1 MPTRTQ
7 SNKQQDSQKH
17 NCYFSKKNQEFF
29 IYFHEES
36 DIPSQ
41 YMHCGERGI
50 SRLLFQFGRNVFFLQ
65 LFKLLYLSRPFL
77 R

>member
-36 DIPSQ
+36 DIPS
-41 YMHCGERGI
+41 HR
-50 SRLLFQFGRNVFFLQ
+50 RNTCTAAKEGYCDYFFNLAGTS
-65 LFKLLYLSRPFL
+65 FFFSCSSCFI
-77 R
+77 